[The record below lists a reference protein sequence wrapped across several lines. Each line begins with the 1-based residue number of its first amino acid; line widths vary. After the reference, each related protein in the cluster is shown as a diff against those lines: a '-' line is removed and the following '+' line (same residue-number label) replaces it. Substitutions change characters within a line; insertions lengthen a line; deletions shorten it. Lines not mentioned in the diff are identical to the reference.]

1 MKRRVAK
8 NLVERISKELA
19 EIEAMVVPI
28 LGEQKAKVWMK
39 VPNLNLGGSS
49 PEALVA
55 ANRGHKVVEFI
66 KASKGIE

>member
-39 VPNLNLGGSS
+39 IPNLNLGGFS

>member
-1 MKRRVAK
+1 MKRRIAK

-39 VPNLNLGGSS
+39 TPNLNFGGFS